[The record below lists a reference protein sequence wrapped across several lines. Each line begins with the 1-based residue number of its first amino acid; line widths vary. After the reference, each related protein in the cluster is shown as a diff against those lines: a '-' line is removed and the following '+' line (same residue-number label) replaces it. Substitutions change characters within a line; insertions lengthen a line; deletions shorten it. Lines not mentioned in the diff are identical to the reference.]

1 MKSGEKRQTHNSGIL
16 DILRTCSLTSWL
28 RRREVIQVSSSLSC
42 IFVRIIL
49 LWDDGNACDW
59 IKETPEDY
67 LRPSEANGRR
77 LDMNDLE
84 NNTTHKLLLSLC
96 SPLSSI
102 CEPLLSETEGCCRK
116 VLQFSYL
123 YLAVNYHLFSP
134 FLATVPPT
142 NQLKLF

>member
-16 DILRTCSLTSWL
+16 DILRTYSLTSWL

-49 LWDDGNACDW
+49 LWDDGNACYW

-67 LRPSEANGRR
+67 LRRSEANGRR

-84 NNTTHKLLLSLC
+84 NNTTHKLLLSL
-96 SPLSSI
+96 
-102 CEPLLSETEGCCRK
+102 
-116 VLQFSYL
+116 
-123 YLAVNYHLFSP
+123 AH
-134 FLATVPPT
+134 
-142 NQLKLF
+142 